1 MEHDTAGPNFI
12 LLASMNDEHEDD
24 WANNLAQLHRHVQQY
39 PAIAPFVGA
48 ELRRR
53 TSLESAKTQIES
65 WDLSTPRIEPRLVII
80 DARLG
85 STASKRGK
93 PGAAAVE
100 LLEWIARRSSVPL
113 LVLAVDPPELVQ
125 RYVLERPEVFMWTN
139 DAKTAV
145 NSGAEVATVL
155 TCLTPLA
162 PKRRRRLIIRVGE
175 HSITYRIQMG
185 RHEYSSQDMP
195 YKERDRISALVGRIE
210 TFSPYLGETKA
221 PQWLK
226 DLSGVGEDVFSAM
239 VTHSLGAPVAKLI
252 QRARDEEVSPGAGAF
267 AGLDLRFEFN
277 LASQEVS
284 RLFNL
289 PFEMGREFGA
299 DSGRYLC
306 LELPM
311 ARRLHLEGTAP
322 APRWEPDARAPGQP
336 VRMLFMDASSVFGTV
351 TFRREDGGPPLPAM
365 EFGPLQS
372 VAKEREH
379 LAELAARAPGH
390 LIIDHVRAADET
402 GLVGAD
408 LQRRIE
414 ERLRTGNYDIFHFAG
429 HSVSEGE
436 TTMLVLPGEDGE
448 AWQLSIRLI
457 GQWMEA
463 GKCKLLV
470 LSSCSGASVRTALE
484 VMRAGAAGVLAFRW
498 QVEEESCARYIQRF
512 YDVYLDAAQPKD
524 LAEAYRYAC
533 KAAQGDAGDLPTWA
547 SAVAIVRD

>member
-1 MEHDTAGPNFI
+1 MEQPAAGTNVI

-24 WANNLAQLHRHVQQY
+24 WANNIAQLPRQVPQY
-39 PAIAPFVGA
+39 PAIAQFVGA

-53 TSLESAKTQIES
+53 TTLESAKAQIEF
-65 WDLSTPRIEPRLVII
+65 WEQTTPRIAPSLAII

-85 STASKRGK
+85 SANRRGK

-100 LLEWIARRSSVPL
+100 LLEWIAKRSSVPL
-113 LVLAVDPPELVQ
+113 LVLAVDPPEIVQ
-125 RYVLERPEVFMWTN
+125 RYVLERPEVFMWTS
-139 DAKTAV
+139 DAKGV
-145 NSGAEVATVL
+145 SNSGAEVAIVL

-175 HSITYRIQMG
+175 HSITYRMQMG

-210 TFSPYLGETKA
+210 TFTPYSGDTKA
-221 PQWLK
+221 AQWLK

-239 VTHSLGAPVAKLI
+239 VTHSLGAPIAKLI
-252 QRARDEEVSPGAGAF
+252 QRARDEEVSPGVGAF

-311 ARRLHLEGTAP
+311 ARRLHVDGTAP
-322 APRWEPDARAPGQP
+322 APRWEQDSRPPGQP
-336 VRMLFMDASSVFGTV
+336 VRLLFMDASSVSGTV
-351 TFRREDGGPPLPAM
+351 SFRREDGGPALPAID
-365 EFGPLQS
+365 FGPLQS
-372 VAKEREH
+372 VAKERQH
-379 LAELAARAPGH
+379 LNDMATKAPGY
-390 LIIDHVRAADET
+390 LQIDNVRNEET
-402 GLVGAD
+402 ESTLVGSA
-408 LQRRIE
+408 LQDRIE
-414 ERLRTGNYDIFHFAG
+414 ALLKTGNYDIFHFAG
-429 HSVSEGE
+429 HSVSIGE
-436 TTMLVLPGEDGE
+436 STILVLPGEDGDG
-448 AWQLSIRLI
+448 WQLSIRLI

-470 LSSCSGASVRTALE
+470 LSSCSGASVRTVLE
-484 VMRAGAAGVLAFRW
+484 VMRSGAAGVLAFRW
-498 QVEEESCARYIQRF
+498 QVEEESCARYIERF
-512 YDVYLDAAQPKD
+512 YDVYLDATQPKG

-547 SAVAIVRD
+547 SAMAIVRD

>member
-1 MEHDTAGPNFI
+1 MEQPATGTNAI
-12 LLASMNDEHEDD
+12 LLVSMNDEHEDD
-24 WANNLAQLHRHVQQY
+24 WATNLAQLHRHVQQY

-48 ELRRR
+48 RLSRR
-53 TSLESAKTQIES
+53 TTLESAKALLERWEQS
-65 WDLSTPRIEPRLVII
+65 DPPIEPRLAII

-85 STASKRGK
+85 SANKRGK

-100 LLEWIARRSSVPL
+100 LLEWIAKRSNLPV
-113 LVLAVDPPELVQ
+113 LVLAVDPPEIVQ
-125 RYVLERPEVFMWTN
+125 RYVLERPEVFMWTSDPSN
-139 DAKTAV
+139 V
-145 NSGAEVATVL
+145 SNSGAEVAIVL

-175 HSITYRIQMG
+175 HSITYRMQMG

-210 TFSPYLGETKA
+210 TFSPYSGETKA

-239 VTHSLGAPVAKLI
+239 VTHSLGAPIAKLI

-322 APRWEPDARAPGQP
+322 ALRWEQDARAPGQP
-336 VRMLFMDASSVFGTV
+336 VRLLFMDASSVYGTV
-351 TFRREDGGPPLPAM
+351 SFRREDGGPALPAT
-365 EFGPLQS
+365 EFGPLRS
-372 VAKEREH
+372 VAKERQH
-379 LAELAARAPGH
+379 LRDLAAQAPGH
-390 LIIDHVRAADET
+390 LHIDDVRDQQESA
-402 GLVGAD
+402 LVGAE
-408 LQRRIE
+408 LQKRIE
-414 ERLRTGNYDIFHFAG
+414 ERLKTGNYDIFHFAG
-429 HSVSEGE
+429 HSVSLGDS
-436 TTMLVLPGEDGE
+436 TMLVLPGEDGE
-448 AWQLSIRLI
+448 GWQLSIRLI

-498 QVEEESCARYIQRF
+498 QVEEESCALYIERF
-512 YDVYLDAAQPKD
+512 YDVYLDAAQPKG

-547 SAVAIVRD
+547 SAMAIVRD

>member
-1 MEHDTAGPNFI
+1 MEHDPAGPNFI

-24 WANNLAQLHRHVQQY
+24 WANKLAQLHRHVQQY

-100 LLEWIARRSSVPL
+100 LLEWIAQRSSVPL

-239 VTHSLGAPVAKLI
+239 VTHSLGAPVGHLLAVFPVAGQPFL
-252 QRARDEEVSPGAGAF
+252 QNRAERLVEGAV
-267 AGLDLRFEFN
+267 L
-277 LASQEVS
+277 
-284 RLFNL
+284 
-289 PFEMGREFGA
+289 
-299 DSGRYLC
+299 
-306 LELPM
+306 LELHVP
-311 ARRLHLEGTAP
+311 HGLEAG
-322 APRWEPDARAPGQP
+322 
-336 VRMLFMDASSVFGTV
+336 
-351 TFRREDGGPPLPAM
+351 ED
-365 EFGPLQS
+365 
-372 VAKEREH
+372 VA
-379 LAELAARAPGH
+379 
-390 LIIDHVRAADET
+390 DDVAADGVE
-402 GLVGAD
+402 VW
-408 LQRRIE
+408 
-414 ERLRTGNYDIFHFAG
+414 
-429 HSVSEGE
+429 
-436 TTMLVLPGEDGE
+436 VL
-448 AWQLSIRLI
+448 
-457 GQWMEA
+457 
-463 GKCKLLV
+463 
-470 LSSCSGASVRTALE
+470 LE
-484 VMRAGAAGVLAFRW
+484 
-498 QVEEESCARYIQRF
+498 
-512 YDVYLDAAQPKD
+512 
-524 LAEAYRYAC
+524 
-533 KAAQGDAGDLPTWA
+533 
-547 SAVAIVRD
+547 